1 MIKAAT
7 MTGDETAS
15 NLVCRMDA
23 RPKPGCRV
31 RAHAA
36 RLALTLLLALCWLM
50 PWQAQATSRGVVVV
64 EDENGEEVPL
74 YNESHALLVGVS
86 DYTGGWPKLPGVPG
100 DLDAVKA
107 VLEKHGFQVEVVR
120 DPDHA
125 ALESAYQDFI
135 YQYGLDPNNR
145 LLFYF
150 AGHGY
155 TFKPAYAGDDP
166 EDWLGYIVSREAPLP
181 STDGDTMGKFLQATI
196 SMQRFGEWAQQ
207 IQSKHALFLF
217 DSCFSGSVFAL
228 NRAPPSNISEKTTEP
243 VRQFITSGSAD
254 QEVPD
259 TSIFRRQ
266 FVAAL
271 DGAADLTGDGYV
283 TGQELGIFLEDTVTN
298 YSHGA
303 QTPRHGK
310 LRHPTLD
317 KGDFVFMAGDF
328 EASAAP
334 SDDVS
339 APPPP
344 PPAPVDFI
352 GYLQVNVNVLATVF
366 IDDHEAGTA
375 RPGAPLELSG
385 LNTGPVEVRVEADG
399 FETEN
404 RSATVE
410 VGKWTQLVIQM
421 QPLKP
426 KTASLT
432 VRSNVPDDTLYVD
445 GKSFGPT
452 GPTPH
457 ELPPGKYTL
466 RVAKTG
472 YTTWSEVVVLAAGQS
487 RTLHATLKQRVER
500 VAAPADP
507 MRARLE
513 KILTESAREKVQRQA
528 AGTGDWLYIRNARPA
543 SGEVFPY
550 GKNVEFTLEI
560 VYNLKSAKR
569 ARLVVSV
576 GQLPVTK
583 DGCQASSGNLVDYD
597 DTIINAGNG
606 RAAVKVT
613 WKGGASSKRKQ
624 TDGFLAFYPSIWQT
638 EGHNFIAGFGR
649 SPGYCYGFYKQ

>member
-1 MIKAAT
+1 MIKATT
-7 MTGDETAS
+7 MTDDETAL
-15 NLVCRMDA
+15 NRVCRMDA
-23 RPKPGCRV
+23 RPSHDRRV
-31 RAHAA
+31 RGHAA
-36 RLALTLLLALCWLM
+36 RLALTLLLALCWLI

-64 EDENGEEVPL
+64 EEENGKEVPL

-125 ALESAYQDFI
+125 TLESAYQDFI

-181 STDGDTMGKFLQATI
+181 SPDGDAMGKFLQNTI

-207 IQSKHALFLF
+207 IQSKHALFVF

-243 VRQFITSGSAD
+243 VRQFITSGAAD

-283 TGQELGIFLEDTVTN
+283 TGQELGIFLEETVTN

-328 EASAAP
+328 EGPAAP
-334 SDDVS
+334 PDDVS
-339 APPPP
+339 TPPPP

-352 GYLQVNVNVLATVF
+352 GYLQVNVNVPATVF

-385 LNTGPVEVRVEADG
+385 VATGSVEVRVEADG
-399 FETEN
+399 FETAN

-410 VGKWTQLVIQM
+410 LGKWTQLVIQM
-421 QPLKP
+421 QPLQP
-426 KTASLT
+426 KSASLT
-432 VRSNVPDDTLYVD
+432 VRSNVSDDILYID

-452 GPTPH
+452 GPTAY
-457 ELPPGKYTL
+457 ELPPGKYSV

-472 YTTWSEVVVLAAGQS
+472 YTTWSESVVLDAGQS
-487 RTLHATLKQRVER
+487 RTLHATLRQRVET
-500 VAAPADP
+500 PADP
-507 MRARLE
+507 MHTRL
-513 KILTESAREKVQRQA
+513 KKLLAASANDRVQRQVA
-528 AGTGDWLYIRNARPA
+528 RTGDWVYIRNARPA

-560 VYNLKSAKR
+560 LYHLKSAR
-569 ARLVVSV
+569 YARLVVSV
-576 GQLPVTK
+576 GQLPVSG
-583 DGCQASSGNLVDYD
+583 DGCRASGSNLVDAD
-597 DTIINAGNG
+597 ETIINAGNG

-613 WKGGASSKRKQ
+613 WKGGRSAKDPQ
-624 TDGFLAFYPSIWQT
+624 TDGFLTFYPSLWQT
-638 EGHNFIAGFGR
+638 EGHNRLADFGR
-649 SPGYCYGFYKQ
+649 SPGYCYGFYK